1 MDITVNAPKA
11 LVQTGAGFFE
21 LFLGADAY
29 ATYRNGEAVKITTTD
44 GEVEGTVVNV
54 AIGPLGQ
61 FLGMG
66 QPHVSALGKAYDV
79 RNLVDALEAR
89 APKGKAAAAIDPRTL
104 YTAVYVNV
112 PYVAPVFAVP
122 GAPAV

>member
-29 ATYRNGEAVKITTTD
+29 STYRNGEVAKITTTD
-44 GEVEGTVVNV
+44 GVVEGTVTNV

-66 QPHVSALGKAYDV
+66 QPHVSAVGKAYDV
-79 RNLVDALEAR
+79 RNLVDVLEAR
-89 APKGKAAAAIDPRTL
+89 APKNKAAIDPRTL

-112 PYVAPVFAVP
+112 PYVAPTYP
-122 GAPAV
+122 APAAPAA